1 MPRQIL
7 LVEPNYKNKYPPMAL
22 MKLSTYFKLRG
33 DNVRFFK
40 GDLKELA
47 AEIIVDELLEQLTM
61 LDDSVD
67 WKQHKKILIDFV
79 LKGKKEILENIEDFT
94 EVPFACSLIQ
104 DARRDYKNK
113 KYFKYT
119 TYDKVCIMTLFTF
132 YWEITIDTINF
143 VKQLCKTQEGVVVGG
158 IMSTLLPNEVFKATG
173 IYPVVGLLNKKGD
186 IDPDNDRIIDS
197 LPLDYSILDE
207 VDYVYPAN
215 NAYYAYMTRGCINR
229 CSFCAVPK
237 LEPEYLDY
245 IPLKEN
251 IDEAREKYGEQ
262 RNLLL
267 LDNNV
272 LASKYFNKIIDEIKE
287 CGFAKGAHYIPPN
300 EYEIAIRNLKNGIND
315 RAYIK
320 KCINLYKKLLSKLD
334 AEKGADIYLMLEK
347 KHMLDIYTVTKEDIL
362 EIDGVIA
369 PLYKKCFTYHKPL
382 KRIVDFNQGIDSR
395 LISDENMSKLSEVN
409 IEPLR
414 IAFDHWELRDVYEKS
429 VRTAVK
435 HGIRNLSNYLL
446 YNFQDKPEDLYYRLK
461 MNVELC
467 EELDASIYSFPMK
480 YHPINDP
487 DFFMNRDYIG
497 THWNRKFIRAV
508 QAVLNSTK
516 GGIGKGLTFF
526 YEAFGKDVDRFF
538 TILWMPEVFIV
549 YRFMFKDNLAQQW
562 EEKFKALSEENRA
575 LVKKVVSTNVF
586 TASEWSNYDD
596 SVKEVLMYY
605 TITRKDVPIFKE
617 KFKMSSL

>member
-47 AEIIVDELLEQLTM
+47 AELIVDELLEQLVM
-61 LDDSVD
+61 LNDTIN
-67 WKQHKKILIDFV
+67 WMKHKKTLFDFV
-79 LKGKKEILENIEDFT
+79 LKGKKEILGNSEDFT
-94 EVPFACSLIQ
+94 DVPFAYSLIQ
-104 DARRDYKNK
+104 DARKDYKNK
-113 KYFKYT
+113 KYFKYPI
-119 TYDKVCIMTLFTF
+119 YDKVCIMTLFTF
-132 YWEITIDTINF
+132 YWQTTIDTINF
-143 VKQLCKTQEGVVVGG
+143 VKQLCKTKEGVVVGG
-158 IMSTLLPNEVFKATG
+158 IMSTLLPNEVFEATG
-173 IYPVVGLLNKKGD
+173 INPVVGLLNKKGD
-186 IDPDNDRIIDS
+186 IDPDNDIIIDS

-215 NAYYAYMTRGCINR
+215 NAYYAYMTRGCINK

-237 LEPEYLDY
+237 LEPVYSDY
-245 IPLKEN
+245 IPLKGN
-251 IDEAREKYGEQ
+251 IDMAKEKYGEQ

-272 LASKYFNKIIDEIKE
+272 LASKYFNRIIDEIKE
-287 CGFAKGAHYIPPN
+287 CGFAKNAHYIPPN
-300 EYEIAIRNLKNGIND
+300 EYEIAIRNLKDGIND

-320 KCINLYKKLLSKLD
+320 KCIRLYKKLLSKLD
-334 AEKGADIYLMLEK
+334 AEEGSDIYLMLER
-347 KHMLDIYTVTKEDIL
+347 KHMLDYYSVSKEDIL
-362 EIDGVIA
+362 DIDSIIA

-395 LISDENMSKLSEVN
+395 LITDKNMRKLSEIN

-435 HGIRNLSNYLL
+435 HGIRNLANYLL

-487 DFFMNRDYIG
+487 DYFMNRDYIG

-562 EEKFKALSEENRA
+562 EEQFKALSEENQA
-575 LVKKVVSTNVF
+575 IVKKVVATNVF
-586 TASEWSNYDD
+586 TPSEWTDYDD

-605 TITRKDVPIFKE
+605 TITRKDVPMFKE
-617 KFKMSSL
+617 KFNI